1 MRAILC
7 NSVQYSVCDKHVV
20 IDAQLHSMVMS
31 VASVTPPGTDCATA
45 LVIAGQSAAMISSV
59 LSSTVQS
66 PQKLKVFKHGLL
78 LASFS
83 MSWSTATASPGL
95 LMSDIPSSVPIEL
108 QCARLTGS
116 GEIGA

>member
-1 MRAILC
+1 
-7 NSVQYSVCDKHVV
+7 V
-20 IDAQLHSMVMS
+20 IDAQRGELR
-31 VASVTPPGTDCATA
+31 PTA
-45 LVIAGQSAAMISSV
+45 EQGNECSLGDAAGYGLCHRACDSGAQRRHD
-59 LSSTVQS
+59 
-66 PQKLKVFKHGLL
+66 KLKVFKRGLL

-95 LMSDIPSSVPIEL
+95 LMSDIPSSVPIDL